1 MTRPEPADV
10 LPVFDIFEP
19 DHAERKWE
27 ILGYARE
34 HCPVFR
40 TEAMGGMWVA
50 TRHDHVRNVLEN
62 PGVFS
67 SSIPS
72 IFPSPVPLPPID
84 LDPPLHADFRRFLN
98 PYMSRSYLLKFE
110 PRIRAEVTGAL
121 EGFLD
126 LGECEFNRDFAVPV
140 ASHILARVIFDEAD
154 EQRMARALDA
164 ATRMGLENTPDTF
177 VDMAMV
183 AGEFLAER
191 EKGGAGADARSAGA
205 PLVRDDLLGSLL
217 RATVEDGRP
226 LTQEERIGV
235 ITILFIGGLD
245 TTRAAMGN
253 IVLNIARDPA
263 LEDRVRDP
271 GWIRSDMDE
280 FLRYESPVTC
290 LARVVTRDTDLGDVH
305 LRAGDR
311 LLAHFASANRDEAHY
326 ERAGELDFDVARAGN
341 AAFGLGVHR
350 CVGANLARLTLTIAF
365 DELLSKITN
374 IRLLSEPRT
383 TAGIVHHPEEL
394 HIGFDRIG

>member
-1 MTRPEPADV
+1 MSHPDDCTDDPAAV
-10 LPVFDIFEP
+10 LPVFDIFDP

-50 TRHDHVRNVLEN
+50 TRHEHVRHVLEN
-62 PGVFS
+62 PQVFS

-72 IFPSPVPLPPID
+72 IFPSPVALPPID
-84 LDPPLHADFRRFLN
+84 LDPPLHGDFRRFLN
-98 PYMSRSYLLKFE
+98 PYMSRSYLQKFE
-110 PRIRAEVTGAL
+110 PRMRAVVSEAMS
-121 EGFLD
+121 GFLD
-126 LGECEFNRDFAVPV
+126 RNECEFNRDFAVPV

-154 EQRMARALDA
+154 EERMSRALDA

-191 EKGGAGADARSAGA
+191 EKGGE
-205 PLVRDDLLGSLL
+205 VRDDLMGSLL

-235 ITILFIGGLD
+235 ITILFVGGLD

-253 IVLNIARDPA
+253 IVLNMARNTA
-263 LEDRVRDP
+263 LEERVRDP

-290 LARVVTRDTDLGDVH
+290 LARVVTRDTDLGDVR

-326 ERAGELDFDVARAGN
+326 ERAGELDFGVPRAGN

-374 IRLLSEPRT
+374 IRLLEEPRT

-394 HIGFDRIG
+394 HIGFDRIGSP

>member
-1 MTRPEPADV
+1 MSDSEHPEDHAAV
-10 LPVFDIFEP
+10 LPVFDIFNS
-19 DHAERKWE
+19 DHAARKWE

-50 TRHDHVRNVLEN
+50 TRHEHVRHVLEN
-62 PGVFS
+62 PDVYS

-72 IFPSPVPLPPID
+72 IFPSPVALPPID
-84 LDPPLHADFRRFLN
+84 LDPPLHGDFRRFLN
-98 PYMSRSYLLKFE
+98 PYMSRSYLLRFE

-121 EGFLD
+121 SGLLD
-126 LGECEFNRDFAVPV
+126 RGECEFNRNFAVPV

-191 EKGGAGADARSAGA
+191 EKGGE
-205 PLVRDDLLGSLL
+205 VRDDLLGSLL
-217 RATVEDGRP
+217 RATVENGRP

-263 LEDRVRDP
+263 LESRVRDP

-290 LARVVTRDTDLGDVH
+290 LGRVVTRDTDLGDVR

-311 LLAHFASANRDEAHY
+311 LLAHFASANRDDARY
-326 ERAGELDFDVARAGN
+326 ARADELDFDVPRAGN

-374 IRLLSEPRT
+374 IRLLREPRS

>member
-1 MTRPEPADV
+1 VTRPEPAAV
-10 LPVFDIFEP
+10 LPVFDIFDP
-19 DHAERKWE
+19 DHARRKWE

-50 TRHDHVRNVLEN
+50 TRHEHVRHVLEN
-62 PGVFS
+62 PGVYS

-98 PYMSRSYLLKFE
+98 PYMSRSYLRRFE

-121 EGFLD
+121 GTFLD
-126 LGECEFNRDFAVPV
+126 RGECEFNRDFAVPV

-154 EQRMARALDA
+154 EQRMSRALDA

-191 EKGGAGADARSAGA
+191 EKEGQD
-205 PLVRDDLLGSLL
+205 RDDLLGSLL
-217 RATVEDGRP
+217 RATVEGGRP
-226 LTQEERIGV
+226 LTPEERIGV
-235 ITILFIGGLD
+235 ITILFVGGLD

-253 IVLNIARDPA
+253 IVANIARDPA

-290 LARVVTRDTDLGDVH
+290 LGRVVTQDTVLGDVR

-311 LLAHFASANRDEAHY
+311 LLAHFASANRDDAHY
-326 ERAGELDFDVARAGN
+326 QRAGELDFDVPRAGN

-350 CVGANLARLTLTIAF
+350 CVGANLARLTLTISF
-365 DELLSKITN
+365 DELLSEITN
-374 IRLLSEPRT
+374 IRLQREPHT

-394 HIGFDRIG
+394 HIGFDRIGRR